1 MQNLDTLIEE
11 AEKDWPKLQVRLS
24 SGWRGV
30 RSGWLTPI
38 HLYNTT
44 YKQQARL
51 ERIRAMVVKKEN
63 LILNLTG
70 DRQTLGDVLV
80 RLSFV

>member
-1 MQNLDTLIEE
+1 M
-11 AEKDWPKLQVRLS
+11 V
-24 SGWRGV
+24 
-30 RSGWLTPI
+30 
-38 HLYNTT
+38 
-44 YKQQARL
+44 QARL

-80 RLSFV
+80 RAVGCDLM